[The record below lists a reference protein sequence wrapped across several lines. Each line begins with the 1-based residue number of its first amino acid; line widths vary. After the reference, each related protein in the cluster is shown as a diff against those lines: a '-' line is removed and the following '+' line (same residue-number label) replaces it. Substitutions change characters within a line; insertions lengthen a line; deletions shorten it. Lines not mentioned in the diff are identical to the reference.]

1 MVRGEGPA
9 DGAEVV
15 EVVAQQ
21 RLVGDLGL
29 RRDGVEVGDDG
40 LNGAGRDAA
49 HHLAAGLVSDALGK
63 VGLAASSALKVKNKS
78 FKTSFFKNIPLL
90 IKMCPL
96 GL

>member
-29 RRDGVEVGDDG
+29 RRRRDGVEVGDDG

-63 VGLAASSALKVKNKS
+63 VGLAAASALKVKNNLLRPHS
-78 FKTSFFKNIPLL
+78 SKTFH
-90 IKMCPL
+90 C
-96 GL
+96 